1 MRLIAVGRLRDG
13 PEAVL
18 FARYNARLRP
28 PITVTE
34 IQEGHGAP
42 AEAKR
47 REATA
52 MLAALPP
59 AAFAV
64 ALGTFTV
71 LLAAIALN
79 VHDAPAVTTLVILCG
94 APLGVLNTLFTE
106 TAMNISPVPRP
117 VASAGYNFVRFLGGA
132 ISPYICGKLGE
143 NVSLAAPFYFGAA
156 CVAAGLIVLTT
167 VGAKYLKQLNAS
179 H

>member
-1 MRLIAVGRLRDG
+1 MLLGICAVW
-13 PEAVL
+13 
-18 FARYNARLRP
+18 
-28 PITVTE
+28 
-34 IQEGHGAP
+34 GAP
-42 AEAKR
+42 WLR
-47 REATA
+47 RTVG
-52 MLAALPP
+52 LRV
-59 AAFAV
+59 AFAI
-64 ALGTFTV
+64 ALGAFTV

-79 VHDAPAVTTLVILCG
+79 VHNAPVVTTLVILCG

-132 ISPYICGKLGE
+132 ISPYVCGKLGE
-143 NVSLAAPFYFGAA
+143 NVSPAAPFWFGAS

-167 VGAKYLKQLNAS
+167 YGARYLRRLNAA